1 MPRKPRQQTTGQRN
15 TGKSG
20 QRSDLGPIVSSI
32 HLAQGIIPD
41 LSEFEFGLIM
51 AFHAFERWM
60 VRATA
65 AAGCGELSA
74 LDVLVLHSVNHRE
87 REKKLAD
94 ICLVLNIE
102 DTYTVSY
109 ALKKLEKLGLIE
121 SGRIGKEKSATIT
134 DEGSELCER
143 YKQIREQLLE
153 QSVKDLGIDQAQF
166 KNLSTLLRTLSGQYD
181 QATRTAASL

>member
-1 MPRKPRQQTTGQRN
+1 MTRKTRQQNKPKTAHH
-15 TGKSG
+15 
-20 QRSDLGPIVSSI
+20 SDLGPIVSSI
-32 HLAQGIIPD
+32 HLAQGIVPS

-60 VRATA
+60 VRATS

-74 LDVLVLHSVNHRE
+74 LDVLVLHSINHRE

-102 DTYTVSY
+102 DTHTVSY
-109 ALKKLEKLGLIE
+109 ALKKLERLELIE
-121 SGRIGKEKSATIT
+121 SGRIGKEKTASIT
-134 DEGSELCER
+134 DEGRNLCER

-166 KNLSTLLRTLSGQYD
+166 KNLSILMRTLSGQYD

>member
-1 MPRKPRQQTTGQRN
+1 MPRKPRQQTSGQRN
-15 TGKSG
+15 TGKSASL
-20 QRSDLGPIVSSI
+20 SDLGPIVSSI

-134 DEGSELCER
+134 D
-143 YKQIREQLLE
+143 KQIREQLLE

>member
-1 MPRKPRQQTTGQRN
+1 MKTP
-15 TGKSG
+15 
-20 QRSDLGPIVSSI
+20 
-32 HLAQGIIPD
+32 H
-41 LSEFEFGLIM
+41 
-51 AFHAFERWM
+51 
-60 VRATA
+60 
-65 AAGCGELSA
+65 
-74 LDVLVLHSVNHRE
+74 
-87 REKKLAD
+87 
-94 ICLVLNIE
+94 
-102 DTYTVSY
+102 TVSY

-134 DEGSELCER
+134 DEGRELCER